1 MTWRSRPRERADL
14 VGNLAFRSHRSALWW
29 GSIGAGAAAA
39 AAIGYAVQHELAY
52 VSKPA
57 WVGEIEF
64 YGVFAIL
71 AFFALLVGAASAWP
85 PRGQRRASA
94 WGWVAAAATVVS
106 ALGYVVQTI
115 LDHVSAPPLV
125 GQLEFYGV
133 FIGAGVLALAAGA
146 AACLTGRWR
155 SDLTM
160 SLGFLAVA
168 YVLLAQLT
176 QSLWD

>member
-1 MTWRSRPRERADL
+1 VRQNTYGRPHD
-14 VGNLAFRSHRSALWW
+14 ALLW
-29 GSIGAGAAAA
+29 GWLGAGAAAA

-57 WVGEIEF
+57 WVGELEF
-64 YGVFAIL
+64 YGAFAVL
-71 AFFALLVGAASAWP
+71 ASLALLIGAIAAWL
-85 PRGQRRASA
+85 PRGQRKASV
-94 WGWVAAAATVVS
+94 WGWVAGAATLAS
-106 ALGYVVQTI
+106 ALGYIVQTV
-115 LDHVSAPPLV
+115 LDHVYAPPLV
-125 GQLEFYGV
+125 GQLEFYGM
-133 FIGAGVLALAAGA
+133 FIGAGFFALLAGVVAV
-146 AACLTGRWR
+146 LTGRRR